1 MKIKNLKVGD
11 IIFPT
16 DQEKIKKENYHLKE
30 LKIKSSTHFKIVEL
44 WDYYKIMK
52 IQIIPSWRVI
62 KDWYNITYLLKSE
75 WYSMKKKSNWKIEK
89 ITIK

>member
-16 DQEKIKKENYHLKE
+16 DMEKIKKENYHLKE
-30 LKIKSSTHFKIVEL
+30 LKIKSSTHFKVVEL
-44 WDYYKIMK
+44 WDYYRIKK
-52 IQIIPSWRVI
+52 IQIIPSWRI
-62 KDWYNITYLLKSE
+62 IEDWYNIVYLLKSE
-75 WYSMKKKSNWKIEK
+75 WYSMKKKSNWKISK